1 MPRVVS
7 CSICNVL
14 ERMVD
19 PPADVPLVPA
29 RWVWDVGNGQTEEHV
44 FKDDDGN
51 DIMVAAYDPLMD
63 DFVERHTHGRPDTDS
78 IDYIRSFAVSQETW
92 ERVDVVTAIKKELSE
107 ATGEQFAESEHY
119 KTGALECYNAHGN
132 PDLKRKCLDVFSD
145 EKRIGRSTG
154 VPKKHQM
161 YLCHMCLTG
170 DTEVVTRQGLRT
182 LRELAAEGHAELMRP
197 PTHGKW
203 AGWEDVPVRSYGE
216 APVYAL
222 HLSRGRESKVVR
234 ATGNHRWPV
243 RGEFVETLDLSPGM
257 VLDSSYAY
265 PFSLGNEPRLSPQG
279 VQHGLVFGDGHRGTG
294 NRPAVIRLFGEDK
307 ALLLKWF
314 PSNFSA
320 VVQLR
325 DEYTEDTALEVRD
338 LPRAYKAHPDM
349 AESRSYL
356 MGFLAGYFAADGS
369 VSEGGQAVLESADLD
384 ALQMVRGICHVLG
397 VGVGSIRTRLRV
409 GIRSEDPTA
418 LHRITLRAA
427 DLPDSFWLKESHAI
441 RREGRGG
448 KARPDWKVVSVSAQP
463 VAHEEVF
470 CAEVPGVERFVLSG
484 NLVTGNCPYV
494 QSQVMQEVRNK
505 AKLYDPKA
513 VQAMMSK
520 KRQQAVRRRR
530 RR

>member
-7 CSICNVL
+7 CSICHVL
-14 ERMVD
+14 ERMPD
-19 PPADVPLVPA
+19 PPADAPLVPA
-29 RWVWDVGNGQTEEHV
+29 RWAWDVGSGQTEEHI
-44 FKDDDGN
+44 FKDDEGA
-51 DIMVAAYDPLMD
+51 DIMVPAYDPLMD
-63 DFVERHTHGRPDTDS
+63 DFVVRHTHDRPDTEV
-78 IDYIRSFAVSQETW
+78 IDYIRSFSVSQETW
-92 ERVDVVTAIKKELSE
+92 ERVDVVTAVKEELSK

-119 KTGALECYNAHGN
+119 KEGALQCYNAHGN
-132 PDLKRKCLDVFSD
+132 PDMKQRCPDLFTD

-234 ATGNHRWPV
+234 ATGNHRWSV
-243 RGEFVETLDLSPGM
+243 GGKFVETLDLSSGM

-279 VQHGLVFGDGHRGTG
+279 VQHGLVYGDGHRGTG
-294 NRPAVIRLFGEDK
+294 NRPAVLRLFGEDK
-307 ALLLKWF
+307 ALLMKWF
-314 PSNFSA
+314 PSNYVA
-320 VVQLR
+320 TVQLG
-325 DEYTEDTALEVRD
+325 DEYTEATALEVRD
-338 LPRAYKAHPDM
+338 LPRSYKNAPDLS
-349 AESRSYL
+349 ESRSYL
-356 MGFLAGYFAADGS
+356 MGFLAGYFAADGA
-369 VSEGGQAVLESADLD
+369 VSEGGQAVLESADID
-384 ALQMVRGICHVLG
+384 ALQTVRGICHILG

-409 GIRSEDPTA
+409 GIRSEEPTA
-418 LHRITLRAA
+418 LHRITIRAA
-427 DLPDSFWLKESHAI
+427 DLPDSFWLKESHAA
-441 RREGRGG
+441 RRGGRGS
-448 KARPDWKVVSVSAQP
+448 KARPDWKVVSVSSQP

-470 CAEVPGVERFVLSG
+470 CAEVPEVERFVLSG

-494 QSQVMQEVRNK
+494 QSYLAQHLRDR
-505 AKLYDPKA
+505 AKLYDPAA
-513 VQAMMSK
+513 VSKMM
-520 KRQQAVRRRR
+520 QVQRRRR
-530 RR
+530 TKKR

>member
-19 PPADVPLVPA
+19 PPADVPMVPA
-29 RWVWDVGNGQTEEHV
+29 RWAWDVGSGQTEEHI

-63 DFVERHTHGRPDTDS
+63 DFVERHTHDRPDTDS

-161 YLCHMCLTG
+161 YLCHMC
-170 DTEVVTRQGLRT
+170 
-182 LRELAAEGHAELMRP
+182 
-197 PTHGKW
+197 
-203 AGWEDVPVRSYGE
+203 
-216 APVYAL
+216 
-222 HLSRGRESKVVR
+222 
-234 ATGNHRWPV
+234 
-243 RGEFVETLDLSPGM
+243 
-257 VLDSSYAY
+257 
-265 PFSLGNEPRLSPQG
+265 
-279 VQHGLVFGDGHRGTG
+279 
-294 NRPAVIRLFGEDK
+294 
-307 ALLLKWF
+307 
-314 PSNFSA
+314 
-320 VVQLR
+320 
-325 DEYTEDTALEVRD
+325 
-338 LPRAYKAHPDM
+338 
-349 AESRSYL
+349 
-356 MGFLAGYFAADGS
+356 
-369 VSEGGQAVLESADLD
+369 
-384 ALQMVRGICHVLG
+384 
-397 VGVGSIRTRLRV
+397 
-409 GIRSEDPTA
+409 
-418 LHRITLRAA
+418 
-427 DLPDSFWLKESHAI
+427 
-441 RREGRGG
+441 
-448 KARPDWKVVSVSAQP
+448 
-463 VAHEEVF
+463 
-470 CAEVPGVERFVLSG
+470 
-484 NLVTGNCPYV
+484 PYV